1 MEKQYA
7 PLSQRASD
15 VLEVLKKQG
24 AMTMPELYKALPS
37 YNAGDCD
44 IDFGVAELYKLDLIF
59 ANGKRFSGDSSW
71 GDSSWGTCIVWQAK
85 ESST

>member
-1 MEKQYA
+1 MEKQSA

-44 IDFGVAELYKLDLIF
+44 IDFGVAELYKLDLVF
-59 ANGKRFSGDSSW
+59 ANGKRFSYETSSM
-71 GDSSWGTCIVWQAK
+71 DIVWQAK